1 MTLGQPEHA
10 SKDEDH
16 EMTDYPE
23 TDDDYEPTPSTD
35 DNDTELNTLRA
46 VQDCDDHAE
55 EESEVEEDEDDED
68 DGELSLSGLTIDEHF
83 CATNLNFNLNSEPEA
98 VRVGRWNERLGKS
111 VELMKKKTHE
121 TPWER
126 SVSQEAWVYR
136 SFKQAIEK
144 SIAKKM
150 IEAFQEVILESTK
163 AILGC
168 PTLTHEHIMALPTVD
183 QSSSCPGVYLIC
195 FTKPNDQRLQVPSG
209 LAEFKRIA
217 GKKLDDD
224 RCSPK
229 GTRWMY
235 VYYYA
240 YKYGLVP
247 SYRQIAIF
255 PEKLEVVGFP
265 HPDTRWL
272 VRMLEHLMILLLD
285 AYEPSQ
291 SSKSSRYGYTNEM
304 HLEKCGWT
312 TGARVLLNLLMSH
325 AIFIP

>member
-1 MTLGQPEHA
+1 
-10 SKDEDH
+10 
-16 EMTDYPE
+16 
-23 TDDDYEPTPSTD
+23 
-35 DNDTELNTLRA
+35 
-46 VQDCDDHAE
+46 
-55 EESEVEEDEDDED
+55 
-68 DGELSLSGLTIDEHF
+68 
-83 CATNLNFNLNSEPEA
+83 
-98 VRVGRWNERLGKS
+98 
-111 VELMKKKTHE
+111 
-121 TPWER
+121 
-126 SVSQEAWVYR
+126 
-136 SFKQAIEK
+136 
-144 SIAKKM
+144 M

-209 LAEFKRIA
+209 LYVGSSIKSVSERCRGHSAEFKRIA

-304 HLEKCGWT
+304 HLEVLTECGVPKSIFHPLNHAMPLKQKCGWT
-312 TGARVLLNLLMSH
+312 TGARVCRNCGNKSTAAHWYYDLAAWELAVLYNCSACYWYRFRNNADRPPDL
-325 AIFIP
+325 FIAFRARPVDGPCSNCQATESPSWNWHPRDIDGTLCAACCTHWGRYGVDRPPKRE